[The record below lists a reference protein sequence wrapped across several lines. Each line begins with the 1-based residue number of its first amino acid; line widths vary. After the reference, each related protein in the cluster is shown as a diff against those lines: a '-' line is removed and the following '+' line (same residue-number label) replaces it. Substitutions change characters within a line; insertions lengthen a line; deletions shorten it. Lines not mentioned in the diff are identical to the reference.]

1 MRTSTRLVTS
11 VVVSLALLASALI
24 SPAPASAN
32 LGQTQRELEEVA
44 KNLQDLVAELDSIAD
59 EIEAIDRRLGTANS
73 TLRRIRS
80 DLADAEQGIETAEAD
95 EADALGRIAEADQ
108 RLTEVTDEIAVTRD
122 RLQGRLVQTFKYGRT
137 TSVDIVMRGTV
148 GALDLHEMALTL
160 NTVGRITDDDRGLV
174 AAMEDLA
181 EEQRDLIV
189 IATAARVA
197 AVEARDSAVRQRN
210 RISALE
216 AEQRSV
222 VASIRADRERRQA
235 VFDEL
240 EADKDR
246 LAALA
251 AALAEEIR
259 RLQIADLSVIMPVGG
274 QFVGIPEWAGR
285 LPASGQ
291 PYSAL
296 IASASAMQGVDGRLL
311 AALVWSES
319 AFRPHA
325 VSRAGAAGLSQLM
338 PATAR
343 GLGLRVDSS
352 VDQRFDPELNLNAG
366 ARYLRAQIIRFG
378 SLELGLAAYNAGPG
392 NVVRYGGIPP
402 FAETQFYV
410 YIVMRRYAQIV
421 G

>member
-11 VVVSLALLASALI
+11 AVVSLALLASALI
-24 SPAPASAN
+24 SPTPASAN

-181 EEQRDLIV
+181 EEQRDLIS

>member
-11 VVVSLALLASALI
+11 AVVSLALLASALI

-80 DLADAEQGIETAEAD
+80 DLADAELGIETAEAD

-296 IASASAMQGVDGRLL
+296 VASASAMQGVDGRLL